1 MCWTG
6 DDTAVRKIAE
16 RDFYVYK
23 IGIVIGTTFCSLLR
37 KHIYKTKGINIPILL
52 EPKRDSRSIM
62 TSIERGY
69 HSYKEVALEFT
80 SYKESWRRVFLGDA
94 VRGYVDDL
102 TFYDKRYLG
111 TFIVPKG
118 SEYYINSRGEIV
130 SSNIIYTGKWVK
142 L

>member
-1 MCWTG
+1 MCWIG
-6 DDTAVRKIAE
+6 RKDTKQVAK

-23 IGIVIGTTFCSLLR
+23 VGLVMGKTFISLFQ
-37 KHIYKTKGINIPILL
+37 KHIYGIKRSNPIIPLKPVEDNCGLVI
-52 EPKRDSRSIM
+52 
-62 TSIERGY
+62 IEAGY
-69 HSYKEVALEFT
+69 HSYKEVAIEFY
-80 SYKESWRRVFLGDA
+80 SNPNFRNIYLGDA
-94 VRGYVDDL
+94 IKGFVNELSLYSHL
-102 TFYDKRYLG
+102 YLC

>member
-1 MCWTG
+1 MCWVSCRVTKQV
-6 DDTAVRKIAE
+6 AK

-37 KHIYKTKGINIPILL
+37 KHIYRTKGVNIPILL
-52 EPKRDSRSIM
+52 EPKRDNRSIM

-80 SYKESWRRVFLGDA
+80 SYYKESWRRIYLGDA

-118 SEYYINSRGEIV
+118 SEYYINNRGEIV

>member
-1 MCWTG
+1 MCWIG
-6 DDTAVRKIAE
+6 RKDNKQVAK

-23 IGIVIGTTFCSLLR
+23 VGLVMGKTFISLFQ
-37 KHIYKTKGINIPILL
+37 KHIYRIKRSNPIIPLKPV
-52 EPKRDSRSIM
+52 EDNCGM
-62 TSIERGY
+62 VTIEAGY
-69 HSYKEVALEFT
+69 HSYKEVAIEFY
-80 SYKESWRRVFLGDA
+80 SNPNFRNIYLGDA
-94 VRGYVDDL
+94 IKGFVDEL
-102 TFYDKRYLG
+102 SLYSHLYLC

>member
-1 MCWTG
+1 MCWIG
-6 DDTAVRKIAE
+6 RKDTKQVAK

-23 IGIVIGTTFCSLLR
+23 VGLVMGKTFISLFQ
-37 KHIYKTKGINIPILL
+37 KHIYGIKRSNPIIPLKPV
-52 EPKRDSRSIM
+52 EDNCGM
-62 TSIERGY
+62 VTIEAGY
-69 HSYKEVALEFT
+69 HSYKEVAIEFY
-80 SYKESWRRVFLGDA
+80 SNPNFRDIYLGDA
-94 VRGYVDDL
+94 IKGFVDEFSL
-102 TFYDKRYLG
+102 YSHLYLC

>member
-1 MCWTG
+1 MCWIG
-6 DDTAVRKIAE
+6 RKDTKQVAK

-23 IGIVIGTTFCSLLR
+23 VGLVMGKTFISLFQ
-37 KHIYKTKGINIPILL
+37 KHIYGIKRSNPIIPLKPVEDNCGMVTIGA
-52 EPKRDSRSIM
+52 
-62 TSIERGY
+62 GY
-69 HSYKEVALEFT
+69 HSYKEVAIEFY
-80 SYKESWRRVFLGDA
+80 SNPNFRDIYLGDA
-94 VRGYVDDL
+94 IKGFVDEFRL
-102 TFYDKRYLG
+102 YSHLYLC

>member
-1 MCWTG
+1 MCWIG
-6 DDTAVRKIAE
+6 RKDTKQVAK

-23 IGIVIGTTFCSLLR
+23 IGLVMDNIFISLFQ
-37 KHIYKTKGINIPILL
+37 KHVYRIKESNPIIPLKPV
-52 EPKRDSRSIM
+52 ESNCGM
-62 TSIERGY
+62 IEIEAGY
-69 HSYKEVALEFT
+69 HSYKEVAIEFY
-80 SYKESWRRVFLGDA
+80 SNPNFRDIYLGDA
-94 VRGYVDDL
+94 IKGIVDEFSL
-102 TFYDKRYLG
+102 YSHLYLC

>member
-1 MCWTG
+1 MCWIG
-6 DDTAVRKIAE
+6 RKNTKQVAK

-23 IGIVIGTTFCSLLR
+23 IGLVLSNTFTSLFR
-37 KHIYKTKGINIPILL
+37 KHIYRIKKDNSIILL
-52 EPKRDSRSIM
+52 KPVKDNCGWIK
-62 TSIERGY
+62 IEDGY
-69 HSYKEVALEFT
+69 HSYKEVAIEFCQNP
-80 SYKESWRRVFLGDA
+80 YLRDIYLGD
-94 VRGYVDDL
+94 VIKGFVDDL
-102 TFYDKRYLG
+102 RLYSPLYLG

>member
-1 MCWTG
+1 MCWIG
-6 DDTAVRKIAE
+6 RKDTKQVAK

-23 IGIVIGTTFCSLLR
+23 VGLVMGKTFISLFQ
-37 KHIYKTKGINIPILL
+37 KHIYGIKRSNPIIPLKPVEDNCGMVTI
-52 EPKRDSRSIM
+52 KD
-62 TSIERGY
+62 GY
-69 HSYKEVALEFT
+69 HSYKEVAIEFY
-80 SYKESWRRVFLGDA
+80 SNPNSRDIYLGDA
-94 VRGYVDDL
+94 IKGFVDEFSL
-102 TFYDKRYLG
+102 YSNLYLC

>member
-1 MCWTG
+1 MCWIG
-6 DDTAVRKIAE
+6 RKDTKQVAK

-23 IGIVIGTTFCSLLR
+23 VGLVMGKTFISLFQ
-37 KHIYKTKGINIPILL
+37 KHIYGIKRSNPIIPLKPVKDNYEII
-52 EPKRDSRSIM
+52 K
-62 TSIERGY
+62 IEAGY
-69 HSYKEVALEFT
+69 HSYKEVAIEFCQNLY
-80 SYKESWRRVFLGDA
+80 SRDIYLGDA
-94 VRGYVDDL
+94 IKGFVDEFRL
-102 TFYDKRYLG
+102 YSHLYLC

>member
-1 MCWTG
+1 MCWIG
-6 DDTAVRKIAE
+6 RKYTKQVAK

-23 IGIVIGTTFCSLLR
+23 VGLVMGKTFISLFQ
-37 KHIYKTKGINIPILL
+37 KHIYGIKRSNPIIPLKPV
-52 EPKRDSRSIM
+52 EDNCGM
-62 TSIERGY
+62 VTIEAGY
-69 HSYKEVALEFT
+69 HSYKEVAIEFY
-80 SYKESWRRVFLGDA
+80 SNPNFRDIYLGDA
-94 VRGYVDDL
+94 IKGFVDEFSL
-102 TFYDKRYLG
+102 YSHLYLC